1 MQSHVKQSKNTLHA
15 LWSRSTIL
23 FCMNLQCL
31 RMFSDSGCMFLDSFC
46 STSSWQGWQSQ
57 TADVCR
63 NAGVL
68 HRLLPSIGGKQAN
81 LHVQGR
87 PKTSHI
93 IFKIV
98 VLPGW
103 DWSKAQHSKNVGS
116 IQVHAWISRSI
127 CKRLCW
133 GAFLVEKVEAHEH
146 RSSLCWWQS
155 TLLPEAQASAH
166 HGAQFASL
174 HRRGQLCSAL
184 DAQLLHLDSK
194 QRTAIGLRGRKA
206 QTHAEDVVEPEGVT
220 KAGRPVKEL
229 LATPSITTR
238 KLFVEAN
245 ADWRSFGWG
254 QRALVRDAQANA
266 DVGAKGVAHICH
278 LAPAVEANVHSF
290 SSKEWISNCTNA
302 NTLTEAIVQPPKL
315 VEHLVTVQVGGD
327 VRLCDVRHGACL
339 KKLGPGTMNWEIWAA
354 ILPWKYVHLCMRS
367 SLQSSRQSS
376 TVENKLLIH
385 STFLQKQKETRPTAQ
400 KVILLQNALLMY
412 VEPYRCKAMSSNPK
426 LPSRTMVSIQY
437 FDFAWIRN
445 V

>member
-1 MQSHVKQSKNTLHA
+1 MLQW
-15 LWSRSTIL
+15 LWVCVSWYSWFLLFHEFLARVTVTDCRCLQQCRCAASPAPFHWRETGKFARS
-23 FCMNLQCL
+23 
-31 RMFSDSGCMFLDSFC
+31 G
-46 STSSWQGWQSQ
+46 
-57 TADVCR
+57 
-63 NAGVL
+63 
-68 HRLLPSIGGKQAN
+68 
-81 LHVQGR
+81 
-87 PKTSHI
+87 KTSHI
-93 IFKIV
+93 IFKIL

-116 IQVHAWISRSI
+116 IQLQAWISRSI

-133 GAFLVEKVEAHEH
+133 GPFLVEKVEAHEH

-385 STFLQKQKETRPTAQ
+385 STFHD
-400 KVILLQNALLMY
+400 
-412 VEPYRCKAMSSNPK
+412 K
-426 LPSRTMVSIQY
+426 L
-437 FDFAWIRN
+437 
-445 V
+445 